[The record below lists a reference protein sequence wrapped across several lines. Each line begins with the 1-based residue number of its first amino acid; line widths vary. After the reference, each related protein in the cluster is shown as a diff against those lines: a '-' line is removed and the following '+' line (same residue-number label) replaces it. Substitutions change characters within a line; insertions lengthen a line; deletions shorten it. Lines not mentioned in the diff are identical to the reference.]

1 MKSVLVICFLAAVAA
16 IVHAAAGKPD
26 FSGTWRLD
34 PLMSRFNKETPAPK
48 NRTLII
54 DQHEPKIHIEIKT
67 ESKEGNQDEVFDLT
81 TDGTEAKQTNSQGS
95 STASVVWGDVDGTRL
110 ILTVTRQSPGGKVVT
125 ERVMKLGAEGK
136 MLTTVLAVDHPTDA
150 PEANEFYTRR

>member
-1 MKSVLVICFLAAVAA
+1 M
-16 IVHAAAGKPD
+16 
-26 FSGTWRLD
+26 
-34 PLMSRFNKETPAPK
+34 
-48 NRTLII
+48 
-54 DQHEPKIHIEIKT
+54 
-67 ESKEGNQDEVFDLT
+67 FDLT